1 MAVKPAYEKKQEG
14 RKQVADIPKEPKKAQ
29 EKRPEKPHK
38 AREAPKEKAVEKK
51 AEPKK
56 TQEKPAEKKPVPK
69 KPAEKSEKVKEK
81 AKERKPE
88 IFTGKRKKAVARA
101 KFVAGKGSVKVN
113 GKPIELYDSEMLRL
127 RMMEPLM
134 LAGENAKSYDI
145 RVNVRGGGPM
155 GQADAARQAIARG
168 LVELVGGNL
177 KQVYMSYDR
186 NLLVFDP
193 RRTEPHKPP
202 RSSQGPRRYKQRSK
216 R

>member
-14 RKQVADIPKEPKKAQ
+14 RKQVADVPKEPKIHKPVKARKPKAVR
-29 EKRPEKPHK
+29 EKRAENAETKKSPGKKGPGKQGEG
-38 AREAPKEKAVEKK
+38 KESKAVF
-51 AEPKK
+51 
-56 TQEKPAEKKPVPK
+56 T
-69 KPAEKSEKVKEK
+69 
-81 AKERKPE
+81 
-88 IFTGKRKKAVARA
+88 TGKRKKAVARA

-127 RMMEPLM
+127 RMMEPLI
-134 LAGENAKSYDI
+134 LAGDAAKSYDI

-177 KQVYMSYDR
+177 NQVFMSYDR